1 MRRTISSTRSP
12 PEKSTLDELPDDFTQ
27 QSHRPWGHRLSEQA
41 ATSKR
46 ILAIDA
52 MRGYAMLG
60 VAVVNAHAFN
70 QGLGIGNY
78 GWSLALTA
86 HDRAAE
92 LISNLVFAHRSLPL
106 LAFLLGVGLVV
117 QSRALAQS
125 ELGGALIRR
134 YLALL
139 AIGLVHGLLLWPG
152 DILAVYAIIV
162 LVWARYAV
170 TCSLAALKWSI
181 AALLC
186 VSFGPALYGALTV
199 QHAVQCWPDLLG
211 APASFAQLNWLAA
224 RWVAAS
230 EFVEVG
236 LLGQGLNPTVWALVL
251 LGVWCGRMDGFWRH
265 LQQPTFRQPLFVAGM
280 VLLAMSTAVEWQTG
294 RAGGWLPLS
303 CDGRVISQFYL
314 AETTTTFASVPVL
327 LTLFAWLAQRGSH
340 GSAFRL
346 FEAVGR
352 APLTMFIGQS
362 VVFTLVFNPMFVG
375 LQGQIGRLGVLAI
388 AMLTYTLLAV
398 WIDRRFARRSVAPPV
413 ERLWR
418 KLSSGGR
425 NQK

>member
-1 MRRTISSTRSP
+1 
-12 PEKSTLDELPDDFTQ
+12 
-27 QSHRPWGHRLSEQA
+27 
-41 ATSKR
+41 
-46 ILAIDA
+46 

-70 QGLGIGNY
+70 QGLSIGNY

-117 QSRALAQS
+117 QSRALERTKVSAV
-125 ELGGALIRR
+125 LFRR
-134 YLALL
+134 YLTLL
-139 AIGLVHGLLLWPG
+139 AIGLIHGLLLWPG

-170 TCSLAALKWSI
+170 TWSLVALKWSI

-186 VSFGPALYGALTV
+186 VSFGPILYGVLTV
-199 QHAVQCWPDLLG
+199 HHAVQCWPDLLV
-211 APASFAQLNWLAA
+211 APASFAQSNWLTARGGAA
-224 RWVAAS
+224 R

-236 LLGQGLNPTVWALVL
+236 VLGQGLNATVWVLVL
-251 LGVWCGRMDGFWRH
+251 LGVWCGRTDGFWRH
-265 LQQPTFRQPLFVAGM
+265 LQQPTFRQPFFVFSMA
-280 VLLAMSTAVEWQTG
+280 LLAVSTAVEWHTG

-314 AETTTTFASVPVL
+314 AETTSTFASVPVL
-327 LTLFAWLAQRGSH
+327 LTLFAWLAQRRSH
-340 GSAFRL
+340 WPTFRL

-362 VVFTLVFNPMFVG
+362 VVFTLAFNPMFMG
-375 LQGQIGRLGVLAI
+375 LHGQIGRLGVLAI
-388 AMLTYTLLAV
+388 AVLTYTLLAF
-398 WIDRRFARRSVAPPV
+398 WIDRRFVRRSVVPPV

-418 KLSSGGR
+418 KLSTARR